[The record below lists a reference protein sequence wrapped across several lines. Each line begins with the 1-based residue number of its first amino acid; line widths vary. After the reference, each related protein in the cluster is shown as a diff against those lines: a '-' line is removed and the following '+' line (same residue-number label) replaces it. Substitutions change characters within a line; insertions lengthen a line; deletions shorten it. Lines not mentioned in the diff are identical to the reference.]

1 MTGNSPPHTLLLRT
15 AGRSDLDPTRLL
27 DVFAAQRRRLCDDLR
42 SLSPE
47 QWSAPS
53 RCPGW
58 SVQDTV
64 RHLGD
69 VTGAVA
75 AGPGDRMFD
84 VTAGFDPRTTPRQ
97 WLAASAGESPA
108 DTLDRLATTTEKALA
123 VARDRLARDDRF
135 DVVLPYGPM
144 DWTVQA
150 LHVLWD
156 SWLHERDIFLPLGV
170 DRPADPEA
178 TSYATAYGLLIAA
191 AVAQKF
197 GAQVRQRLEL
207 GGDGGGVFELDSD
220 ESVLLT
226 ATLTATRAESAAPP
240 AAEVTDALA
249 GRGSAAVL
257 DGVPDESR
265 TALTVLAT
273 FFTTPAEETA
283 V

>member
-15 AGRSDLDPTRLL
+15 AGKSDMDPARLL

-47 QWSAPS
+47 QWSAPT

-69 VTGAVA
+69 VTVAVA
-75 AGPGDRMFD
+75 PDPGDRMFD
-84 VTAGFDPRTTPRQ
+84 LTAGFDPRTTPRR

-150 LHVLWD
+150 LHALWD

-170 DRPADPEA
+170 DRPTDPEA

-207 GGDGGGVFELDSD
+207 GGDGGGVFEVAADDS
-220 ESVLLT
+220 VTLT
-226 ATLTATRAESAAPP
+226 ATLTATRTAAAGPP

-257 DGVPDESR
+257 DVVPDGSR

-273 FFTTPAEETA
+273 FFTTPAEETT

>member
-1 MTGNSPPHTLLLRT
+1 MTGNSPPHKLLLRT
-15 AGRSDLDPTRLL
+15 AGRSDLDSVRLL
-27 DVFAAQRRRLCDDLR
+27 DVFAAQRRQLCDDLR

-75 AGPGDRMFD
+75 ADPGDRMFD

-108 DTLDRLATTTEKALA
+108 DTLDRLVTTTEKALA

-170 DRPADPEA
+170 DRPTDPEA

-207 GGDGGGVFELDSD
+207 GGDGGGVFEVAAD
-220 ESVLLT
+220 ESVTLT
-226 ATLTATRAESAAPP
+226 ATLTATRAATAGPP
-240 AAEVTDALA
+240 ATEVTDALA

-257 DGVPDESR
+257 DGVPDGSR

>member
-1 MTGNSPPHTLLLRT
+1 MMTGNSPPHTLLLRT
-15 AGRSDLDPTRLL
+15 ADQSVLDPARLL
-27 DVFAAQRRRLCDDLR
+27 DVFAAQRRQLCDDLR

-47 QWSAPS
+47 QWSAPT

-69 VTGAVA
+69 VTVA
-75 AGPGDRMFD
+75 IAPDPGDRMFD
-84 VTAGFDPRTTPRQ
+84 VTAGFDPRTTPRH
-97 WLAASAGESPA
+97 WLAASTGESPA
-108 DTLDRLATTTEKALA
+108 DTLDRLVATTEKSLA

-170 DRPADPEA
+170 DRPTNPET
-178 TSYATAYGLLIAA
+178 TSCATAYGLFIAA

-197 GAQVRQRLEL
+197 GARAHQRLEL
-207 GGDGGGVFELDSD
+207 GGDGGGVFEVVAD
-220 ESVLLT
+220 ESV
-226 ATLTATRAESAAPP
+226 TLTATPAATRVESAAPP

-249 GRGSAAVL
+249 GRGSATVL

-273 FFTTPAEETA
+273 FFTTPAE
-283 V
+283 